1 MVLLIEIS
9 PIDPYN
15 KLLILNMPTTFS
27 YFVVL
32 QKILRKILKKVTLTA
47 KLNII
52 LDRLSYSN

>member
-32 QKILRKILKKVTLTA
+32 QKILGKILINVTSTA

-52 LDRLSYSN
+52 LDHPSYSN